1 MASISSKKTT
11 LGEPIID
18 GLPLCVPKIMMPK
31 EGISLDKWATVACD
45 QFEDEPEYWKGM
57 IEHAA
62 GVPSVLNIIF
72 PEVYLAS
79 VTGADPSEDT
89 KRIAEIG
96 KTMKQYVADGVFADS
111 PPAFMALDRKTPQ
124 VATRKGLIVAVDLEQ
139 YNYSAHPSYTKPTA
153 IRPTEKTIVARLP
166 PRIAIR
172 KDAPLELP
180 HIIMIIDDPGKTVME
195 PLFTTEGLTTPKY
208 ECSLFKGAG
217 VVKGLTVTDA
227 GTEHVVKTMKALAA
241 KEEDAAK
248 AGGRDPAVILIG
260 DGNHSLATAKSCWEL
275 LKEDPKTD
283 KECHPARYCLVE
295 MQNLHD
301 EGVVFEPIHRIIKGA
316 SAADVLAAFE
326 TAWGVKAEPFTDPA
340 PLHSIVLVK
349 KDGDAVTKLTLIP
362 PKETLPVVSMTP
374 VLDEFVEKTGNKLVF
389 VHDEEPVIEGVKA
402 GAVGVMLPKLD
413 KTRFLETIHKI
424 GTLPRKAFSMG
435 EANEKRFYIESRSI
449 L

>member
-1 MASISSKKTT
+1 
-11 LGEPIID
+11 
-18 GLPLCVPKIMMPK
+18 MMPN

-57 IEHAA
+57 AEHAA

-89 KRIAEIG
+89 TRIAKIG
-96 KTMKQYVADGVFADS
+96 ETMKQYVSDKVFADS
-111 PPAFMALDRKTPQ
+111 PPAFIALDRKTPQ
-124 VATRKGLIVAVDLEQ
+124 VESRKGLVVAVDLEQ
-139 YNYSAHPSYTKPTA
+139 YNYSVHPSYTKPTP
-153 IRPTEKTIVARLP
+153 IRPTEKTIVERLP

-180 HIIMIIDDPGKTVME
+180 HIIMIIDDPEKTVME
-195 PLFTTEGLTTPKY
+195 PLFTTEGLTAPKY
-208 ECSLFKGAG
+208 KCSLFKGAG
-217 VVKGLTVTDA
+217 EVTGLTVTDA
-227 GTEHVVKTMKALAA
+227 GTEHEVKNMKALAA
-241 KEEDAAK
+241 KEEAAAK
-248 AGGRDPAVILIG
+248 AAGREPAVILIG

-283 KECHPARYCLVE
+283 KECHPARYALVE
-295 MQNLHD
+295 LQNLHD
-301 EGVVFEPIHRIIKGA
+301 DGVVFEPIHRIIKGS
-316 SAADVLAAFE
+316 SADEVLEAFE

-349 KDGDAVTKLTLIP
+349 QDGDSVTKLTLIP

-374 VLDEFVEKTGNKLVF
+374 VLDEFVANKGAKLVF
-389 VHDEEPVIEGVKA
+389 VHDEEPVIESVKA
-402 GAVGVMLPKLD
+402 GSVGVMLPKLD

-435 EANEKRFYIESRSI
+435 EANEKRFYIEARQI

>member
-96 KTMKQYVADGVFADS
+96 KTMKKYVADGVFADS
-111 PPAFMALDRKTPQ
+111 PPAFIALDRKTPQ

-139 YNYSAHPSYTKPTA
+139 YNYSAHPSYTKPTP

-180 HIIMIIDDPGKTVME
+180 HIIMIIDDPGKTVIE
-195 PLFTTEGLTTPKY
+195 PLFTTEGLTAPEY

-217 VVKGLTVTDA
+217 SVKGLTVTPK
-227 GTEHVVKTMKALAA
+227 GTEHVASAMKALAA
-241 KEEDAAK
+241 KEFAAAEAAK
-248 AGGRDPAVILIG
+248 RKPSTILIG
-260 DGNHSLATAKSCWEL
+260 DGNHSLATAKSCWEN
-275 LKEDPKTD
+275 LKTQEGID
-283 KECHPARYCLVE
+283 KETHPARFALVE
-295 MQNLHD
+295 LQNLHD
-301 EGVVFEPIHRIIKGA
+301 DGVVFEPIHRILTGTT
-316 SAADVLAAFE
+316 ADALQSE
-326 TAWGVKAEPFTDPA
+326 LESAWGVTATPYVEPV
-340 PLHSIVLVK
+340 PLHSVVLCKGKEKSERVILVPPS
-349 KDGDAVTKLTLIP
+349 DKLPI
-362 PKETLPVVSMTP
+362 VSMSTQ
-374 VLDEFVEKTGNKLVF
+374 VDLFADNNKDVKIGY
-389 VHDEEPVIEGVKA
+389 VHGEEPV
-402 GAVGVMLPKLD
+402 D
-413 KTRFLETIHKI
+413 D
-424 GTLPRKAFSMG
+424 
-435 EANEKRFYIESRSI
+435 
-449 L
+449 